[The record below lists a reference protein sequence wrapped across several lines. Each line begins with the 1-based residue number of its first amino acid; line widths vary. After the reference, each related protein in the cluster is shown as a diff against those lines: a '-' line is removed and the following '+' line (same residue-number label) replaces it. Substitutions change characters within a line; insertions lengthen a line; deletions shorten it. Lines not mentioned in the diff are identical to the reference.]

1 MYRGN
6 YNEKKIKTKQKKN
19 DDVSFFTN
27 EITDRYKMNFFK
39 MFLNNYRWSFSRDI
53 PTESSG

>member
-39 MFLNNYRWSFSRDI
+39 MFLNNYRWSFPRDI